1 MKLKIEFAC
10 DNAAF
15 ENGKLL
21 PEAARIIR
29 DAATK
34 VEGGREAGACRD
46 INGNWVGHW
55 SLTDE

>member
-1 MKLKIEFAC
+1 MKLKIEFVC

-15 ENGKLL
+15 ENGNLL

-34 VEGGREAGACRD
+34 VEGGREAGVCRD
-46 INGNWVGHW
+46 INGNNVGNW

>member
-1 MKLKIEFAC
+1 MKLRIEFTC

-15 ENGKLL
+15 EDGNLL

-34 VEGGREAGACRD
+34 IEGGREAGACRD
-46 INGNWVGHW
+46 INGHKVGDW